1 MRTSSVRVAPGI
13 PRACRLSAALGLLG
27 VLLVATGCGPGR
39 RTAGEAIFPYIDA
52 VQASNYPLI
61 RCLYAGPQFPGGTGA
76 SDTDFNAWVDRRLEA
91 FDKGKARG
99 TVDLESDG
107 ITMIKAFGL
116 GTGTALGIT
125 SVKRRGEDLEVL
137 TPATFNYDQIDAP
150 SLPEKA
156 KFLVA
161 VLPLGT
167 VTTVEVKEGS
177 GRMSLDVLKSL
188 TLRWTLARVERK
200 GNCRSEWGVASV
212 AVVPESA
219 KTVRVEWKF

>member
-1 MRTSSVRVAPGI
+1 MRWSRLRAAPG
-13 PRACRLSAALGLLG
+13 LLLVLGLVG
-27 VLLVATGCGPGR
+27 VVLATAGCGPGR

-61 RCLYAGPQFPGGTGA
+61 RCLYAGGRFPGGAAA
-76 SDTDFNAWVDRRLEA
+76 SDTEFNAWVDRRLGDFE
-91 FDKGKARG
+91 KGKGRG
-99 TVDLESDG
+99 QVDLESDG

-116 GTGTALGIT
+116 GTGTSLGIT
-125 SVKRRGEDLEVL
+125 SVRSRRDELEVL

-150 SLPEKA
+150 SLPDRA

-177 GRMSLDVLKSL
+177 GRMSLDALKSL
-188 TLRWTLARVERK
+188 TLRWTLKRIEPK
-200 GNCRSEWGVASV
+200 GSCRSEWGVASV

>member
-1 MRTSSVRVAPGI
+1 MRVSRARAARVFLAG
-13 PRACRLSAALGLLG
+13 LG
-27 VLLVATGCGPGR
+27 VLVVALASVGCGPGR
-39 RTAGEAIFPYIDA
+39 RTAGEAIFVYIDA

-61 RCLYAGPQFPGGTGA
+61 RCLYVGRQFPGGAGA
-76 SDTDFNAWVDRRLEA
+76 PDTEFNAWVDRRLEA
-91 FDKGKARG
+91 FEKGRAKG
-99 TVDLESDG
+99 QVDLESDG

-125 SVKRRGEDLEVL
+125 SVKSKGDELEVL